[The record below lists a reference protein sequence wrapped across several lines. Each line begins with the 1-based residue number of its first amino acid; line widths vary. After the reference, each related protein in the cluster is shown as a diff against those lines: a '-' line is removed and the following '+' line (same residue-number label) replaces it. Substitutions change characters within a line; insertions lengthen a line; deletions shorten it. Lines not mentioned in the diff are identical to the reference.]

1 METETPLGE
10 TPDDNTPITKQKR
23 KTRMVLTDEQRRDR
37 AENLKS
43 IQGEKRK
50 ARQLEIA
57 IREEKAMARLEKL
70 REERIARYGKTDGA
84 VPPPPPPKPEPE
96 PEPEPKPKP
105 KPKPESKPK
114 RKRVKKIVI
123 QESSEDETDTETDE
137 EVVIIS
143 SKKKESGSI
152 TKSKASTRP
161 QVPKEESPYVFKF
174 I

>member
-23 KTRMVLTDEQRRDR
+23 KTRMVLTDEQRKER

-70 REERIARYGKTDGA
+70 REERIARYGKADEA

-96 PEPEPKPKP
+96 PEPKPKP
-105 KPKPESKPK
+105 KPKPDSKPK
-114 RKRVKKIVI
+114 KKRVKKIVI

-143 SKKKESGSI
+143 SKRKESGSI